1 MELISQGAEARLFLT
16 TFLGQRVVVK
26 ERFKKEYR
34 HPVLDERLTK
44 ERLALEARNL
54 VRARRAGVLAPLPF
68 QVDVPRARI
77 VMELIDGVTVKQWLL
92 SDPSGTSRDAVASAL
107 GAAIARLHA
116 AGLVHGDLTTSN
128 MMLQGAPCAAPG
140 AAGGGNAG
148 MRPLPAEYVR
158 ESDAA
163 FAACAPGG
171 GLPYPLVLIDFGLST
186 TNVSAEDKGVDLY
199 VLERAL
205 ASTHS
210 AVADGVMAAVLAAY
224 GGSKEAAAVLGKY
237 QAVRLRGRKRMAF
250 G

>member
-1 MELISQGAEARLFLT
+1 MAFELISQGAEARLFLT
-16 TFLGQRVVVK
+16 TFLGQHVVVK

-77 VMELIDGVTVKQWLL
+77 VMELIEGVTVKQWLL
-92 SDPSGTSRDAVASAL
+92 SDPSVASRDAVASAL

-128 MMLQGAPCAAPG
+128 MMLQGAPCAAG
-140 AAGGGNAG
+140 VGSAG
-148 MRPLPAEYVR
+148 MRPLPSECVR
-158 ESDAA
+158 ESNAA
-163 FAACAPGG
+163 FAACVPG
-171 GLPYPLVLIDFGLST
+171 GLPYPLILIDFGLSS
-186 TNVSAEDKGVDLY
+186 TNVSTEDKGVDLY

-205 ASTHS
+205 GSTHS
-210 AVADGVMAAVLAAY
+210 AVAEDVMAAVLAAY
-224 GGSKEAAAVLGKY
+224 GSSKEAGAALGKY